1 MSAVRKNANTKLVGQ
16 YFHSIKDGR
25 VLWQGLVIGDIGDG
39 KHYLVQLFE
48 WLMGEPSIQ
57 RIVTIEEMRDWFF
70 YDSAEQMIFSYEH
83 GSAKRHRKEG
93 A

>member
-1 MSAVRKNANTKLVGQ
+1 MSAPVRKNKNTDLFGQ
-16 YFHSIKDGR
+16 YFHKIENGKIT
-25 VLWQGLVIGDIGDG
+25 WQGLVIGKLEQGF
-39 KHYLVQLFE
+39 YLVQLFE